1 MDVIDA
7 LEAKIAKVEKDI
19 EAVEGQIATCTD
31 KETLVYLR
39 DEKKQLRDKEKQLR
53 DEKKRLLEQQHE
65 RERFLQEKEL
75 ILLRNAAATTVLP
88 PDPSSELPFYY
99 QRFLKLLSLGKIT
112 TPNPNVLAVI
122 ERRCPYR
129 LMVVPD
135 CNAAVDLYREAQ
147 LFPGPSTEGHLLT
160 QLGLRVNGPLFPNPA
175 DGPANLLVGATD
187 DGSPVVVKL
196 LRGVGAAGAQQP
208 GGSEAEAC
216 RVLMESKPAAVPLVP
231 VRIVTFE
238 IGIDHV
244 SVVGRAPGLYA
255 ALCMPRY
262 VSSLTSMVPLPAA
275 AVLAGGRR
283 MVAALEWIHGKKYIH
298 MDVKADNIFV
308 DAEGRWWLGDF
319 GSAVRKGSLVTS
331 TTACFAPRKVLDLPA
346 EPQYDWHMLAVA
358 LVCEMNRKNWKEL
371 LVEDGCSPSKNLIA
385 AVKELHG
392 RDGCAELARFL
403 NDELLTRAGCSAALP

>member
-39 DEKKQLRDKEKQLR
+39 DKKKQLRDENNH
-53 DEKKRLLEQQHE
+53 LL
-65 RERFLQEKEL
+65 EKEL

-88 PDPSSELPFYY
+88 PDPSSGLPSYY

-112 TPNPNVLAVI
+112 TPNPVVLAAI
-122 ERRCPYR
+122 KRRCPSR
-129 LMVVPD
+129 LWMVD
-135 CNAAVDLYREAQ
+135 NCDDAVDLYREAQ

-175 DGPANLLVGATD
+175 DGPASLLVGATD

-196 LRGVGAAGAQQP
+196 LRGVGTAGAQQP
-208 GGSEAEAC
+208 GGAEAEAC

-238 IGIDHV
+238 IGINHV

-262 VSSLTSMVPLPAA
+262 VSSLRSMVQLSAA

-283 MVAALEWIHGKKYIH
+283 MVAALEWIHDKQYIH

-308 DAEGRWWLGDF
+308 DMEGRWWLGDF
-319 GSAVRKGSLVTS
+319 GSTVRKGSPVTS
-331 TTACFAPRKVLDLPA
+331 TTTWFAPRKVLDLPA

-358 LVCEMNRKNWKEL
+358 LVCEMNRKSWKEL